1 LSQSDTRS
9 QDAKLKHSIS
19 RVDSAHAPANRKPAD
34 SKGSAI
40 FKVVAMDF
48 PADERLKM
56 QAEQLAE
63 HLRERQTELDYRESQ
78 IHARFAQMDSDMR
91 AARLWLTEREEQLAS
106 GEERIAASEKELKA
120 RLERLAAVESNS
132 ETKRNAQN
140 NPQQQSH
147 PLDAEIRQLHQQL
160 LHQRR
165 QMLDESR
172 ERQERFELLRKQSL
186 EELES
191 KRRAVQ
197 RHAEQVDQSRTALRQ
212 MRTELA
218 RMHRETLELRL
229 ATEEVWC
236 RLSGEAPPA
245 ALTQSLS
252 RIRAQLAEHYAQAN
266 ADLQR
271 QRAELEEVKAQ
282 LSEQCQALLR
292 QKNQFK
298 QWAAEENEQ
307 SQRQAARLLAQER
320 QLEERETEMLDRCR
334 LLMAGERIE
343 SQNANARELEESR
356 LDRGDSENAPHCVS
370 QSGNKHKR
378 SRHSVGA

>member
-1 LSQSDTRS
+1 LSQSDIHS
-9 QDAKLKHSIS
+9 QDAKLIHSIA
-19 RVDSAHAPANRKPAD
+19 RVDSAHAPANREPAAAE
-34 SKGSAI
+34 SGSI
-40 FKVVAMDF
+40 FKVVDMDF
-48 PADERLKM
+48 SADERLKM

-63 HLRERQTELDYRESQ
+63 QLRERQTELDYRESQ
-78 IHARFAQMDSDMR
+78 IHARLAQMDSDMR
-91 AARLWLTEREEQLAS
+91 AARLWLTEREDQLALR
-106 GEERIAASEKELKA
+106 EERIAVSEKELKS

-132 ETKRNAQN
+132 EAIQNAQN
-140 NPQQQSH
+140 DPQPHSH
-147 PLDAEIRQLHQQL
+147 PLDAEIRRLHQQL
-160 LHQRR
+160 LQQRR

-172 ERQERFELLRKQSL
+172 ERQERFELLRKQAL

-197 RHAEQVDQSRTALRQ
+197 RRAEQVDHSRTALRQ
-212 MRTELA
+212 TRTELA

-245 ALTQSLS
+245 ALSQSLS
-252 RIRAQLAEHYAQAN
+252 RIRSQLAEHYAQAN
-266 ADLQR
+266 ADMQR
-271 QRAELEEVKAQ
+271 QQAELEEVKAQ

-298 QWAAEENEQ
+298 QWVAEENEQ
-307 SQRQAARLLAQER
+307 SQRQAARLQARER

-334 LLMAGERIE
+334 LLMAGEHIE
-343 SQNANARELEESR
+343 SQNGNVHTIEESR
-356 LDRGDSENAPHCVS
+356 IDQGDSENAPHCVP

-378 SRHSVGA
+378 SRHYVGA